1 MTEIS
6 SQIKWDRAHPKERW
20 AQRAL
25 HSALRA
31 GLIERGPC
39 EVCAVV
45 HGDDGALVDGHHD
58 DYDKPMVVRWL
69 CRLHHRQWHHGQIA
83 CEAVTEAGQ

>member
-1 MTEIS
+1 MTKLS

-20 AQRAL
+20 AQRSL
-25 HSALRA
+25 HAAIRA

-39 EVCAVV
+39 EVCGVI
-45 HGDDGALVDGHHD
+45 HGIDGAIVDGHHD
-58 DYDKPMVVRWL
+58 SYDLPMAVRWL
-69 CRLHHRQWHHGQIA
+69 CRLHHRKWHRGQIA